1 MARINYKQL
10 YNKKCEDFNTLQI
23 MYSSCDREL
32 DRLQEEYDAF
42 LYNSKDRERL
52 QNLVS
57 AQNALIWYNRYKDY
71 RQTIITKKYDDEIL
85 LFEDWLEMIIK

>member
-1 MARINYKQL
+1 MARENYKQL
-10 YNKKCEDFNTLQI
+10 YNEKCE
-23 MYSSCDREL
+23 EL
-32 DRLQEEYDAF
+32 DRLQEEYDAL

-85 LFEDWLEMIIK
+85 LFEDWLEMILK

>member
-1 MARINYKQL
+1 MARENYKQL
-10 YNKKCEDFNTLQI
+10 YTQKCE
-23 MYSSCDREL
+23 EL
-32 DRLQEEYDAF
+32 DRLQEEYDAL
-42 LYNSKDRERL
+42 LYNSKDKERL

-85 LFEDWLEMIIK
+85 LFEDWLEMVLK

>member
-1 MARINYKQL
+1 MTRINYKQL
-10 YNKKCEDFNTLQI
+10 YNQKCE
-23 MYSSCDREL
+23 EL
-32 DRLQEEYDAF
+32 DRLQEEYDAL

-71 RQTIITKKYDDEIL
+71 RQTIITKKYDEEIL
-85 LFEDWLEMIIK
+85 LFEDWLEMLLK

>member
-10 YNKKCEDFNTLQI
+10 YNEKCE
-23 MYSSCDREL
+23 EL
-32 DRLQEEYDAF
+32 DRLQEEYDV
-42 LYNSKDRERL
+42 LLSTLKDRERL

-71 RQTIITKKYDDEIL
+71 RQTIITKKYNDEIL
-85 LFEDWLEMIIK
+85 LFEDWLEMLLK

>member
-1 MARINYKQL
+1 MARENYKQL
-10 YNKKCEDFNTLQI
+10 YTQKCE
-23 MYSSCDREL
+23 EL
-32 DRLQEEYDAF
+32 DRLQEEYDAL

-71 RQTIITKKYDDEIL
+71 RQTIITKKYDEEIL
-85 LFEDWLEMIIK
+85 LFEDWLEMILK

>member
-10 YNKKCEDFNTLQI
+10 YNEKCE
-23 MYSSCDREL
+23 EL
-32 DRLQEEYDAF
+32 DRLQEEYDAL

>member
-1 MARINYKQL
+1 MARENYKQL
-10 YNKKCEDFNTLQI
+10 YNQKCE
-23 MYSSCDREL
+23 EL
-32 DRLQEEYDAF
+32 DRLQEEYDV
-42 LYNSKDRERL
+42 LLSTLKDRERL

-85 LFEDWLEMIIK
+85 LFEDWLEIILK

>member
-1 MARINYKQL
+1 MTRMNYKQL
-10 YNKKCEDFNTLQI
+10 YNEKCE
-23 MYSSCDREL
+23 EL
-32 DRLQEEYDAF
+32 DRLQEEYDAL

-71 RQTIITKKYDDEIL
+71 RQTIITKKYDEEIL
-85 LFEDWLEMIIK
+85 LFEDWLEMVLK

>member
-1 MARINYKQL
+1 MARENYKQL
-10 YNKKCEDFNTLQI
+10 YNQKCE
-23 MYSSCDREL
+23 EL
-32 DRLQEEYDAF
+32 DRLQEEYDAL

-85 LFEDWLEMIIK
+85 LFEDWLEMILK

>member
-1 MARINYKQL
+1 MARENYKQL
-10 YNKKCEDFNTLQI
+10 YTQKCE
-23 MYSSCDREL
+23 EL
-32 DRLQEEYDAF
+32 DRLQEEYDAL

-57 AQNALIWYNRYKDY
+57 TQNALIWYNRYKDY

-85 LFEDWLEMIIK
+85 LFEDWLEMILK

>member
-10 YNKKCEDFNTLQI
+10 YNEKCE
-23 MYSSCDREL
+23 EL
-32 DRLQEEYDAF
+32 DRLQEEYDV
-42 LYNSKDRERL
+42 LLSTLKDRERL

-71 RQTIITKKYDDEIL
+71 RQTIITKKYDEEIL
-85 LFEDWLEMIIK
+85 LFEDWLEMILK

>member
-10 YNKKCEDFNTLQI
+10 YNEKCE
-23 MYSSCDREL
+23 EL
-32 DRLQEEYDAF
+32 DRLQEEYDAL

-57 AQNALIWYNRYKDY
+57 AQSALIWYNRYKDY
-71 RQTIITKKYDDEIL
+71 RQTIITKKYNDEIL
-85 LFEDWLEMIIK
+85 LFEDWLEMILK

>member
-1 MARINYKQL
+1 MPTKDYKKL
-10 YNKKCEDFNTLQI
+10 YNEKCE
-23 MYSSCDREL
+23 EL
-32 DRLQEEYDAF
+32 DRLQEEYDAL

-71 RQTIITKKYDDEIL
+71 RQTIITKKYNDEIL
-85 LFEDWLEMIIK
+85 LFEDWLEMILK

>member
-1 MARINYKQL
+1 MTRINYKQL
-10 YNKKCEDFNTLQI
+10 YNEKCE
-23 MYSSCDREL
+23 EL
-32 DRLQEEYDAF
+32 DRLQEEYDAL

-71 RQTIITKKYDDEIL
+71 RQTIITKKYDEEIL
-85 LFEDWLEMIIK
+85 LFEDWLEMLLK

>member
-10 YNKKCEDFNTLQI
+10 YNQKCE
-23 MYSSCDREL
+23 EL
-32 DRLQEEYDAF
+32 DRLQEEYDAL

>member
-1 MARINYKQL
+1 MARENYKQL
-10 YNKKCEDFNTLQI
+10 YNQKCE
-23 MYSSCDREL
+23 EL
-32 DRLQEEYDAF
+32 DRLQEEYDV
-42 LYNSKDRERL
+42 LLSTLKDRERL

-85 LFEDWLEMIIK
+85 LFEDWLEMLLK

>member
-1 MARINYKQL
+1 MARENYKQL
-10 YNKKCEDFNTLQI
+10 YTQKCE
-23 MYSSCDREL
+23 EL
-32 DRLQEEYDAF
+32 DRLQEEYDTL
-42 LYNSKDRERL
+42 LYNLKDRERL

-85 LFEDWLEMIIK
+85 LFEDWLEMVLK

>member
-10 YNKKCEDFNTLQI
+10 YNQKCE
-23 MYSSCDREL
+23 EL
-32 DRLQEEYDAF
+32 DRLQEEYDAL

-85 LFEDWLEMIIK
+85 LFEDWLEMILK

>member
-10 YNKKCEDFNTLQI
+10 YNQKCE
-23 MYSSCDREL
+23 EL
-32 DRLQEEYDAF
+32 DRLQEEYDAL

-85 LFEDWLEMIIK
+85 LFEDWLEMLLK

>member
-10 YNKKCEDFNTLQI
+10 YNQKCE
-23 MYSSCDREL
+23 EL
-32 DRLQEEYDAF
+32 DRLQEEYDAL

-71 RQTIITKKYDDEIL
+71 RQTIITKKYDEEIL
-85 LFEDWLEMIIK
+85 LFEDWLEMLLK

>member
-10 YNKKCEDFNTLQI
+10 YNQKCE
-23 MYSSCDREL
+23 EL
-32 DRLQEEYDAF
+32 DRLQEEYDAL

-71 RQTIITKKYDDEIL
+71 RQTIITKKYDEEIL
-85 LFEDWLEMIIK
+85 LFEDWLEMVLK

>member
-10 YNKKCEDFNTLQI
+10 YNEKCE
-23 MYSSCDREL
+23 EL
-32 DRLQEEYDAF
+32 DRLQEEYDAL

-71 RQTIITKKYDDEIL
+71 RQTIITKKYDEEIL
-85 LFEDWLEMIIK
+85 LFEDWLEMILK

>member
-1 MARINYKQL
+1 MARENYKQL
-10 YNKKCEDFNTLQI
+10 YNEKCE
-23 MYSSCDREL
+23 EL
-32 DRLQEEYDAF
+32 DRLQEEYDAL

-71 RQTIITKKYDDEIL
+71 RQTIITKKYDEEIL
-85 LFEDWLEMIIK
+85 LFEDWLEMILK

>member
-1 MARINYKQL
+1 MTRINYKQL
-10 YNKKCEDFNTLQI
+10 YNEKCE
-23 MYSSCDREL
+23 EL
-32 DRLQEEYDAF
+32 DRLQEEYDAL

-85 LFEDWLEMIIK
+85 LFEDWLEMILK